1 MSPIKQI
8 LLSYLLTQP
17 GICIVSEEE
26 YVAIDFVNLLL
37 PELKED
43 ATLFFNSQQTVSII
57 EQARAVRGLVS
68 APERVLV
75 FSDGVNPAYY
85 NEVPVVI
92 EVWKEEADGVLF
104 GLGDFIY
111 GVKFQKCRGFKPS
124 ALECIYLQ

>member
-26 YVAIDFVNLLL
+26 YIAIDFVNLLL

-43 ATLFFNSQQTVSII
+43 AVLFFNSAQTVSII

-68 APERVLV
+68 APERVVV

-92 EVWKEEADGVLF
+92 EVWKKRADDALF
-104 GLGDFIY
+104 DLGRMAY
-111 GVKFQKCRGFKPS
+111 GVRFMKCRGYKPNDQ
-124 ALECIYLQ
+124 EIMYLC